1 MENAWK
7 GYNTSIFAYGQTGS
21 GKSWSIIGYGANR
34 GMTKKLGTA
43 FILLILS
50 LFEMDVLNSF
60 VFNSGVVPM
69 FCEELFNGIEQKKG
83 GETTFEVKFSM
94 LEIYN
99 EIARDLLDANGG
111 KKKSGLKIRQH
122 PKKGFYGN
130 FCLLNTILKFY
141 RPVSKV
147 SNNKNMKK
155 YEFY

>member
-34 GMTKKLGTA
+34 GMTKNWYTA
-43 FILLILS
+43 FILSRIVIILNGCS
-50 LFEMDVLNSF
+50 EFFSIQF
-60 VFNSGVVPM
+60 VGVVPM

-99 EIARDLLDANGG
+99 EIARDLLDANGA

-122 PKKGFYGN
+122 PKKGFYG
-130 FCLLNTILKFY
+130 KF
-141 RPVSKV
+141 V
-147 SNNKNMKK
+147 
-155 YEFY
+155 F